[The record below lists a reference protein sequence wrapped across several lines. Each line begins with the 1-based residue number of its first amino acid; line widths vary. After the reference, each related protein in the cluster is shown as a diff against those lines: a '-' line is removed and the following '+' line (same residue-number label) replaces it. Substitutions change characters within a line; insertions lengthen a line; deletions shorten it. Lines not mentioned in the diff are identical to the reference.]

1 MSSLPPPVLVASTAA
16 LSDLVADLATSTTVA
31 VDTES
36 NSLHAYRE
44 RVCLIQFSTPAAD
57 YIVDP
62 IALRDLTTLAPFFA
76 SPAHEKIFHAAEGDL
91 LGLGRDFGFTFA
103 NIFDTMSAART
114 LGWPHVGLAA
124 VLKAEFGVTLS
135 KTHQRADWGRRP
147 LRADMLDYARLDTHF
162 LPALRDRLFAA
173 LTERGLWPEA
183 QEDFERLA
191 RTQPAAV
198 SQPLDP
204 QTFWRVKGARD
215 LTPQQAAVLRAVHAY
230 RDTESARANLP
241 PFKVIGEP
249 TLLDIARRSPHTLD
263 DLKGIVAMTPGQIHR
278 HGHALL
284 RAVQDGLSAVP
295 PSPPIVEREPD
306 DVQDRYDRLH
316 HWRKTRAQARGV
328 ESDVILPRTT
338 LWDLARRPPRTLAE
352 LADIADFGPTRRAMY
367 GQEILTVVLIA
378 PCGAPGRRPSPHGR
392 QTPP

>member
-1 MSSLPPPVLVASTAA
+1 MSVLPPPVLVADAAA
-16 LSDLVADLATSTTVA
+16 LSHLVADLAASTTVA

-44 RVCLIQFSTPAAD
+44 RVCLLQFSTATAD

-62 IALRDLTTLAPFFA
+62 LALPDLDALAPFFA

-91 LGLGRDFGFTFA
+91 LGLGRDFTFTFA

-124 VLKAEFGVTLS
+124 VLKAEFDVTLS

-147 LRADMLDYARLDTHF
+147 LKAEMLDYARLDTHY
-162 LPALRDRLFAA
+162 LRSLRDRLFVA
-173 LTERGLWPEA
+173 LAESGRWAEA

-198 SQPLDP
+198 SQALDP

-215 LTPQQAAVLRAVHAY
+215 LTPQQAAILQAVYAY

-249 TLLDIARRSPHTLD
+249 TLLDIARRAPQSLD
-263 DLKGIVAMTPGQIHR
+263 DLKAIVAMTPGQIHR
-278 HGHALL
+278 HGRALL
-284 RAVQDGLSAVP
+284 RAVQEGRVATP
-295 PSPPIVEREPD
+295 PSPPVLERLPD
-306 DVQDRYDRLH
+306 DVRERYDRLQ

-338 LWDLARRPPRTLAE
+338 LWDLARRPPRTIADLD
-352 LADIADFGPTRRAMY
+352 DIADFGPTRRAMY
-367 GQEILTVVLIA
+367 GQEVLAVVA
-378 PCGAPGRRPSPHGR
+378 AR
-392 QTPP
+392 

>member
-1 MSSLPPPVLVASTAA
+1 MSSLPPPTLVADTEA
-16 LSDLVADLATSTTVA
+16 LSGLVADLAASTTIA

-36 NSLHAYRE
+36 NSMHAYRE

-62 IALRDLTTLAPFFA
+62 MALQDLSALAPVFA

-103 NIFDTMSAART
+103 HIFDTMSAART

-147 LRADMLDYARLDTHF
+147 LRADMLDYARLDTHY
-162 LPALRDRLFAA
+162 LPALRDRLFTA

-198 SQPLDP
+198 SQSLDP
-204 QTFWRVKGARD
+204 QAFWRVKGARE
-215 LTPQQAAVLRAVHAY
+215 LTPRQAAVLRAVFAY
-230 RDTESARANLP
+230 RDSESARANLP

-249 TLLDIARRSPHTLD
+249 TLLDIARRSPQTLD
-263 DLKGIVAMTPGQIHR
+263 DLTGIVAMTPGQVHR

-284 RAVQDGLSAVP
+284 RAVQDGLAAPP
-295 PSPPIVEREPD
+295 PSPPVMTQEPD

-338 LWDLARRPPRTLAE
+338 LWDLARRPPRTLAD
-352 LADIADFGPTRRAMY
+352 LADIADFGPTRRALY
-367 GQEILTVVLIA
+367 GPEIMAVTA
-378 PCGAPGRRPSPHGR
+378 GRPYCVS
-392 QTPP
+392 